1 MDSPSSVALSTKT
14 SVFAASGSDEHVN
27 LFSRFK
33 VVRYIINFLPYLSLH
48 ILFTISSTELAK
60 LQCCNIQDER
70 IELKYSSTTRN
81 FLIWEKV

>member
-14 SVFAASGSDEHVN
+14 SVFAARGRDEHVN
-27 LFSRFK
+27 LFSHFE
-33 VVRYIINFLPYLSLH
+33 VVRYIINFLHYLSLH

-70 IELKYSSTTRN
+70 IELKYSSPTRH
-81 FLIWEKV
+81 FLIWEKG